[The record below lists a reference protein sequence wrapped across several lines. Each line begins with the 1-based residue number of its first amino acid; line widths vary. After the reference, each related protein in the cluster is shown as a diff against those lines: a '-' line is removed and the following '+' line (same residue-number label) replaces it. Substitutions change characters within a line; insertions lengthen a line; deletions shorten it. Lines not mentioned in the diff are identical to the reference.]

1 MGRSSKRKHADH
13 PSERFAMLRHLSPPK
28 KRKLSSE
35 ASDSMNGHAAN
46 GYGDP
51 RRLSRDENSEDWQ
64 VVESK
69 AQRENRRRGPGN
81 EKVKYPEVISHGKNN
96 VAIRMADLQG
106 LVLYTLADG
115 VAPNWLAFKHS
126 HHTRKVVALMVPGLE
141 LGMFDGTMDLDDG
154 TSQSTSMPSD
164 KKPNDDQPKRHET
177 NRFTQWRDGR
187 PMLGEAQSGSGS
199 PITMN
204 KDTLPPPVKSITDMF
219 SQVWPVKAPG
229 DSKYAKLHSPLQAML
244 IAPLPASKVDRDHKG
259 PKPPAEETSF
269 RPSRT
274 PITEFILSADE
285 LREAEYP
292 IHPAAF
298 TSPSDALLEA
308 SRRESTSQSTS
319 HGWVDTSVS
328 ETIPILPSEPESGSI
343 TQNLTVYAIDCEMVL
358 TSDDVYSLARI
369 SVIDWAGSTIL
380 DSYVKPTLP
389 IKNYFTQ
396 FSGIT
401 PAHLENVTTTL
412 ANIQTRL
419 LELFTPSTVLLGHS
433 LESDL
438 AAMKLTH
445 PFIVDTSLIYPHPR
459 GPPLRSSLKF
469 LTQKYLRREIQN
481 AGGAGHDSVEDARA
495 VLDLVKLKCE
505 KGPKWGTSEAAG
517 EPIFRRIGRCVGREG
532 KVRTTAI
539 VDYGTPERGY
549 GKEATVAIG
558 CGCDEEIVKGVVRAV
573 NGDPAGEV
581 VKGGGV
587 DFVWARLRELEAFR
601 GWANNNRG
609 YGVVDGLH
617 WEAKDSAGC
626 KRSTNDC
633 DEKDGTNE
641 ERTTAVATSI
651 AQGQDGADGASIDRA
666 PGDGEEKHDAEAS
679 TMPAKTDGTASD
691 DRNGPKSEP
700 QLEPEREPNPA
711 ETSGPAETD
720 ATPSSNDD
728 MNPDPAGPNPAPA
741 PSESAEPPKPAHTKD
756 SEHEESDTLA
766 RKLATTIAHIH
777 SIYSSLPPC
786 TLFIIY
792 SGTGDPR
799 EVGRLQKLQSQYRKE
814 FRVKKWDELS
824 VKWTDVEEQ
833 ALRRAVERARGGVG
847 FVCVK

>member
-1 MGRSSKRKHADH
+1 MGRNSKRKHADH
-13 PSERFAMLRHLSPPK
+13 PSERFAMLRDLSPPK

-35 ASDSMNGHAAN
+35 PTDSMNGHAN
-46 GYGDP
+46 RHGDP
-51 RRLSRDENSEDWQ
+51 RRLSRDDDGEDWQ
-64 VVESK
+64 LVESK
-69 AQRENRRRGPGN
+69 TQRENRRRGPGN
-81 EKVKYPEVISHGKNN
+81 EKVKYPEVISHGNNN
-96 VAIRMADLQG
+96 VAVRMADLQG

-141 LGMFDGTMDLDDG
+141 QGMFDRNMDLG
-154 TSQSTSMPSD
+154 GGAPKSTSKPSKD
-164 KKPNDDQPKRHET
+164 TPTDEPQKRPET
-177 NRFTQWRDGR
+177 DRFKQWRDGE
-187 PMLGEAQSGSGS
+187 PMIGEAQFGNGD
-199 PITMN
+199 PISMN
-204 KDTLPPPVKSITDMF
+204 KDALPPAVQPITDIF

-244 IAPLPASKVDRDHKG
+244 IAPLPASKVDKDHKG
-259 PKPPAEETSF
+259 PKPPSEEKSF

-274 PITEFILSADE
+274 PITEFIHSADE

-308 SRRESTSQSTS
+308 TRRESTSQSTS

-328 ETIPILPSEPESGSI
+328 EPIPILPSDPESGSI
-343 TQNLTVYAIDCEMVL
+343 TQNLTIYAIDCEMVL
-358 TSDDVYSLARI
+358 TTDDVYSLARI
-369 SVIDWAGSTIL
+369 SIIDWNGTTIL

-389 IKNYFTQ
+389 IKNYFTE

-412 ANIQTRL
+412 PGIQSRL
-419 LELFTPSTVLLGHS
+419 LQLFTSSTVLLGHS

-517 EPIFRRIGRCVGREG
+517 EPIFRRIGRSVGREG
-532 KVRTTAI
+532 KARTTAI

-558 CGCDEEIVKGVVRAV
+558 CGSDEEIVKGVERAV
-573 NGDPAGEV
+573 NGDPAGEL

-617 WEAKDSAGC
+617 GDGKNGSGS
-626 KRSTNDC
+626 KRTANDG
-633 DEKDGTNE
+633 DENDGTTG
-641 ERTTAVATSI
+641 ERTTAMATSEEESR
-651 AQGQDGADGASIDRA
+651 DGADGASNDRA
-666 PGDGEEKHDAEAS
+666 AGDGEDDNGAEAS
-679 TMPAKTDGTASD
+679 AMPAETDGTASD
-691 DRNGPKSEP
+691 DRKNTGSEL
-700 QLEPEREPNPA
+700 QLVPSPNPA
-711 ETSGPAETD
+711 QTLAPAEMDGTASAD
-720 ATPSSNDD
+720 TK
-728 MNPDPAGPNPAPA
+728 NPPPGPTLAPAPA
-741 PSESAEPPKPAHTKD
+741 PPPPAPTSPSNHPPPPTLSTKL
-756 SEHEESDTLA
+756 T
-766 RKLATTIAHIH
+766 TTISHITRIH
-777 SIYSSLPPC
+777 GSLPPC
-786 TLFIIY
+786 TLLIVY

-799 EVGRLQKLQSQYRKE
+799 EVGRLQKMQTQYRKE
-814 FRVKKWDELS
+814 FKVKKWDELS
-824 VKWTDVEEQ
+824 VKWTDDEEQ
-833 ALRRAVERARGGVG
+833 ALRRAVEGARWGVG
-847 FVCVK
+847 FVGVK